1 MESPGKDCE
10 LVRRL
15 DAKGG
20 RQLRR
25 RSPQAQK
32 MSRYPSAYGH
42 TPTYRSVGSTVY
54 PSALG
59 RDPLDVPVFE
69 NTKTSVYTQCVATL
83 KAMLVLNIWFSN
95 SHTQMYAP
103 ILALLRRASLLD
115 SGPVPPSTESLIGL
129 LRKTSLAISTLT
141 SPSAPALAPALPC
154 PTWST
159 TSSSPQGGAPLSP
172 QPPATL
178 APHPRTRQRSTAP
191 V

>member
-1 MESPGKDCE
+1 MQWKVHFTVFTVPPLPPLDASSESTWEGGQCGLESPGKDCE

-69 NTKTSVYTQCVATL
+69 NTKTKDRSVYTQCVATL
-83 KAMLVLNIWFSN
+83 KAMLVLNIWF
-95 SHTQMYAP
+95 TP
-103 ILALLRRASLLD
+103 RCLLQHLPF
-115 SGPVPPSTESLIGL
+115 SGEPL
-129 LRKTSLAISTLT
+129 
-141 SPSAPALAPALPC
+141 C
-154 PTWST
+154 WTWG
-159 TSSSPQGGAPLSP
+159 PF
-172 QPPATL
+172 
-178 APHPRTRQRSTAP
+178 HPRPR

>member
-1 MESPGKDCE
+1 MHFTVPTAASSESTREGGQCGLESPGKDCE

-69 NTKTSVYTQCVATL
+69 NTKTKDRSVYTQCVATL

-103 ILALLRRASLLD
+103 TLALLRRASLLD
-115 SGPVPPSTESLIGL
+115 LGPVPLSTESLIGL
-129 LRKTSLAISTLT
+129 LRKISRGIST
-141 SPSAPALAPALPC
+141 
-154 PTWST
+154 PT
-159 TSSSPQGGAPLSP
+159 
-172 QPPATL
+172 
-178 APHPRTRQRSTAP
+178 
-191 V
+191 

>member
-1 MESPGKDCE
+1 MIHSAVESALYSVYSAPLPLNASSESTREGGQCGLESPGKDCE

-95 SHTQMYAP
+95 SHTQMFAP
-103 ILALLRRASLLD
+103 TLALLRRASLLD
-115 SGPVPPSTESLIGL
+115 LGPVPPSTESLIGL
-129 LRKTSLAISTLT
+129 LRKISRAIST
-141 SPSAPALAPALPC
+141 
-154 PTWST
+154 PT
-159 TSSSPQGGAPLSP
+159 
-172 QPPATL
+172 
-178 APHPRTRQRSTAP
+178 
-191 V
+191 

>member
-69 NTKTSVYTQCVATL
+69 NTKTKDRSVYTQCVATL

-103 ILALLRRASLLD
+103 TLYETLALLRRASLLD
-115 SGPVPPSTESLIGL
+115 LGPAPLSTESLIGL
-129 LRKTSLAISTLT
+129 LRKISRAIST
-141 SPSAPALAPALPC
+141 
-154 PTWST
+154 PT
-159 TSSSPQGGAPLSP
+159 
-172 QPPATL
+172 
-178 APHPRTRQRSTAP
+178 
-191 V
+191 